1 MATRAPHTTPTTS
14 LRSLR
19 VLGFGMAAATIALTV
34 VVSLIT
40 RHNPAVVAP
49 LAMLLPFV
57 VVAVLDGVAN
67 NRPHNS

>member
-1 MATRAPHTTPTTS
+1 MAPRTS

-19 VLGFGMAAATIALTV
+19 LLGFGMAAATILLTV
-34 VVSLIT
+34 VASLLT

-67 NRPHNS
+67 HRPHSS

>member
-1 MATRAPHTTPTTS
+1 MANRASLAPRTS

-19 VLGFGMAAATIALTV
+19 LLGFGMAAATIVLTL
-34 VVSLIT
+34 VVSLIA

-57 VVAVLDGVAN
+57 AVAVLDGVAN
-67 NRPHNS
+67 HRPHSS